1 MALSPDLFHFVCE
14 LVRREAG
21 IVLEDGKEYLVES
34 RLLPLA
40 RKSGAGT
47 TSDYVAALRARPTL
61 EGRHS
66 VVDALTTNETF
77 WFRDQDPFEALTRVA
92 IPELV
97 ARPNPRRKLR
107 IWSAACSS
115 GQEAYSIAMLMTEH
129 LLPLGWSVDIVA
141 TDISPTMVERTRA
154 GTYSQLEVGRGLPAS
169 MLIKYFRRT
178 GTQWQV
184 NENIRSMVTVAP
196 LNLTQP
202 FPAGPAFDIVFMR
215 NVLIYF
221 DTQTKRQIMRQ
232 VRQVTTPGGFMF
244 LGAAETTL
252 GIDDTWERMPLG
264 RFTLNRAPGAPG
276 GPRPLATSVPTASA
290 VPSMTFAKNR

>member
-1 MALSPDLFHFVCE
+1 MALPPDLFHFVSD
-14 LVRREAG
+14 LVRQEAG

-40 RKSGAGT
+40 RLSGLAST
-47 TSDYVAALRARPTL
+47 ADYIAALRTRPTL
-61 EGRHS
+61 EGRRA

-77 WFRDQDPFEALTRVA
+77 WFRDQEPFEALTRVV
-92 IPELV
+92 IPEV
-97 ARPNPRRKLR
+97 VGRPTPRRTLR

-129 LLPLGWSVDIVA
+129 LLPLDWSVEIVA
-141 TDISPTMVERTRA
+141 TDISPTMLERTRT
-154 GTYSQLEVGRGLPAS
+154 GTYSQLEVARGLPDA
-169 MLIKYFRRT
+169 MLLKHFRRV

-184 NENIRSMVTVAP
+184 DDHLRSMVTVAP

-202 FPAGPAFDIVFMR
+202 FPARPAFDIVFLR

-221 DTQTKRQIMRQ
+221 DAPTKARIMRQ
-232 VRQVTTPGGFMF
+232 VRQCLTPGGYMF

-252 GIDDTWERMPLG
+252 GIDDAWERVPLG
-264 RFTLNRAPGAPG
+264 RFTLNRAPG
-276 GPRPLATSVPTASA
+276 GPRPPAAPSLAAPAASV
-290 VPSMTFAKNR
+290 MTLARNR

>member
-1 MALSPDLFHFVCE
+1 MALTPELFHFICD
-14 LVRREAG
+14 LVRRDAG

-40 RKSGAGT
+40 RAAGIAT
-47 TSDYVAALRARPTL
+47 TADYVAALRTRPTPD
-61 EGRHS
+61 GRGA

-77 WFRDQDPFEALTRVA
+77 WFRDQDPFEALTRVVV
-92 IPELV
+92 PELSG
-97 ARPNPRRKLR
+97 RPNPRRKLR

-115 GQEAYSIAMLMTEH
+115 GQEPYSIAMLMAEL
-129 LLPLGWSVDIVA
+129 LLPLGWSAEIVA
-141 TDISPTMVERTRA
+141 TDISPTMLDRARA

-169 MLIKYFRRT
+169 MLSKYFRRC

-184 NENIRSMVTVAP
+184 SDDIRSMVTVAP

-202 FPAGPAFDIVFMR
+202 LPVGSPFDIVFLR

-221 DTQTKRQIMRQ
+221 DTPTKSRIMRQ

-252 GIDDTWERMPLG
+252 GVDDAWERVPLG
-264 RFTLNRAPGAPG
+264 RFTLNRAPALNVPAAAAAPVMT
-276 GPRPLATSVPTASA
+276 LAR
-290 VPSMTFAKNR
+290 NR